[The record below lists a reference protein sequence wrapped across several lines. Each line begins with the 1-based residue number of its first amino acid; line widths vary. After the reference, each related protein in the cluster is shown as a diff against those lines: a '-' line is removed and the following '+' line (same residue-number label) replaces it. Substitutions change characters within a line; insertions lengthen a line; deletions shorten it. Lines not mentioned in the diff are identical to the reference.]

1 MISRCQALV
10 GPASRPPRDPRSREE
25 ARLPGVRIHDCRHT
39 WASQGVINGAALTT
53 VGRLLGHRK
62 RRTTAIY
69 AHLDDAALQDA
80 AAQAAGVIAEATGYR
95 TEPPPSTNFLI
106 TYEPHVLGSAP
117 AREPDSGHRH
127 GVVQPIWT
135 DSAALHALHGTSH
148 AVDRAR

>member
-1 MISRCQALV
+1 MISPCQALV

-69 AHLDDAALQDA
+69 AHLGDAALQDA

-127 GVVQPIWT
+127 GIVLQLSRHIHRR
-135 DSAALHALHGTSH
+135 D
-148 AVDRAR
+148 D